1 MLEIKDL
8 FVEALDHKEILK
20 GFSLAMKP
28 GEIHVIMG
36 PNGTGKSTLSKVILR
51 NPDYVVKKGDIL
63 YQGESILP
71 LSTDEVARRG
81 IFLAMQNPISIEG
94 VSNSEFLRTAL
105 NARSQNKV
113 NIYLFMKEMEQAFQ
127 DLAMPKEMMHRSIN
141 QDFSGG
147 ERKKNEILQ
156 MKLLKPQL
164 ILLDELD
171 SGLDI
176 DSLKIVCQNIND
188 YLMEHKEA
196 SLLIITHYPRILDY
210 LHPDVVHI
218 MIDGRVV
225 KSGDISLAYE
235 LEKNG
240 YHGMNVVSEEEIHE

>member
-1 MLEIKDL
+1 
-8 FVEALDHKEILK
+8 
-20 GFSLAMKP
+20 
-28 GEIHVIMG
+28 
-36 PNGTGKSTLSKVILR
+36 
-51 NPDYVVKKGDIL
+51 
-63 YQGESILP
+63 
-71 LSTDEVARRG
+71 
-81 IFLAMQNPISIEG
+81 
-94 VSNSEFLRTAL
+94 
-105 NARSQNKV
+105 
-113 NIYLFMKEMEQAFQ
+113 MKEMEQAFQ